1 MTVSVFRH
9 SCPEKAVCTAE
20 GGRIQRQNGIF
31 RNLLYY
37 RGDQYTCTGYDYFT
51 IERYATFKAM
61 AKNAEKED
69 LIRLLRLTEN
79 NPDPKKIEYVRAV
92 LTVSVALH
100 ENVMK
105 EMERIMQAAFERVF
119 RKELDEKKQ
128 EGALLMLASLV
139 KDKILTLEDAAK
151 RAGLSPAEFQAKT
164 AGT

>member
-1 MTVSVFRH
+1 
-9 SCPEKAVCTAE
+9 
-20 GGRIQRQNGIF
+20 
-31 RNLLYY
+31 
-37 RGDQYTCTGYDYFT
+37 
-51 IERYATFKAM
+51 M